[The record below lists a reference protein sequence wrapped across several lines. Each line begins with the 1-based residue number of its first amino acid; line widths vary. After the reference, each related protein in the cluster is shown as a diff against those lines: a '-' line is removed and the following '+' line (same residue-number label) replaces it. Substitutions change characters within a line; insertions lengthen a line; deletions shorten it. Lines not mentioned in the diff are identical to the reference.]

1 MVESWESERASR
13 LGSQWRWSRLRA
25 TRCCMRMMSILPVSV
40 LVFIAAC
47 ASAQPT
53 IVRKE
58 LYKAN
63 IGTQPVS
70 MVAVQEIVF
79 QPKQMTGLHRHPC
92 PVISYVAEGTIKFQ
106 IRGER
111 AQIIQT
117 GQVGYEPPG
126 AIVEHFDN
134 TSGSARAKVIL
145 YYLLN
150 GQKELIEMLPVT
162 KNKPQ

>member
-1 MVESWESERASR
+1 
-13 LGSQWRWSRLRA
+13 
-25 TRCCMRMMSILPVSV
+25 MMSILPISV
-40 LVFIAAC
+40 LVSIAAC

-70 MVAVQEIVF
+70 MVDVREIVF

-106 IRGER
+106 IRGEKM
-111 AQIIQT
+111 QIIHA
-117 GQVGYEPPG
+117 GQVCYEPAG
-126 AIVEHFDN
+126 AIIEHFDN
-134 TSGSARAKVIL
+134 ASDHEPAKFIP

-150 GQKELIEMLPVT
+150 GQKELIEMLPAT
-162 KNKPQ
+162 QTKPQ

>member
-1 MVESWESERASR
+1 
-13 LGSQWRWSRLRA
+13 
-25 TRCCMRMMSILPVSV
+25 MSILPVSV
-40 LVFIAAC
+40 LVFIATC

-63 IGTQPVS
+63 IGTQPISTVD
-70 MVAVQEIVF
+70 VREVVF

-106 IRGER
+106 IRGEKV
-111 AQIIQT
+111 QIIHT
-117 GQVGYEPPG
+117 GQVGYEPAG
-126 AIVEHFDN
+126 AIIEHFDN
-134 TSGSARAKVIL
+134 ASDSAPAKVIL

-150 GQKELIEMLPVT
+150 GQKELIEMLPAT
-162 KNKPQ
+162 QIRPQ